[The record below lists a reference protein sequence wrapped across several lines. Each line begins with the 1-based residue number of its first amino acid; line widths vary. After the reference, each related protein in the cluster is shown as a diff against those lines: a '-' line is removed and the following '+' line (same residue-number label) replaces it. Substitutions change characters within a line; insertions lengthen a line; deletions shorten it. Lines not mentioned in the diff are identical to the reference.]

1 MMRNLAA
8 SLIEHE
14 VIKTTVEKGKE
25 LRRFVEPLIT
35 KAKVDTLHNRRQ
47 IISQLNSKSATSKL
61 FSNLGPRF
69 NETNGGYLRVI
80 KAGFREGDKADMCY
94 VELTIRDLEQEAK
107 VDEELVDENLVMPE
121 GEVQETKIEEKAETA
136 PAQEEVKTPK
146 KATRKLLLKK
156 KNLKKSL
163 QKKKRLQRKLPQK
176 QRKRK
181 RLKQKQILQRNLLRR
196 KKLRNRKKRKVGG
209 QDSLSNLQHLTCKR
223 FFTLFDIF
231 NVSFCDNIS
240 TTVASFRTKIYNP
253 IG

>member
-94 VELTIRDLEQEAK
+94 VELTIRDIEQEAK
-107 VDEELVDENLVMPE
+107 VDEALVDENLVMPE

-136 PAQEEVKTPK
+136 PVQEEVKTPK
-146 KATRKLLLKK
+146 KATKKTTAKKEETKEEPSKKVEAPKKAAKKTPEKKEVEAKADTTKKPVKK
-156 KNLKKSL
+156 KKAEKQEEKKSWW
-163 QKKKRLQRKLPQK
+163 
-176 QRKRK
+176 
-181 RLKQKQILQRNLLRR
+181 
-196 KKLRNRKKRKVGG
+196 
-209 QDSLSNLQHLTCKR
+209 SR
-223 FFTLFDIF
+223 FF
-231 NVSFCDNIS
+231 
-240 TTVASFRTKIYNP
+240 K
-253 IG
+253 

>member
-69 NETNGGYLRVI
+69 NETKGGYLRVI

-94 VELTIRDLEQEAK
+94 VELTIRDLEQETK
-107 VDEELVDENLVMPE
+107 VDDAIIDENLVMPVD
-121 GEVQETKIEEKAETA
+121 EVPETKTEEKTETA
-136 PAQEEVKTPK
+136 PEEVKAAKKVSKKTTTKKTEPKEEAPKKTAKKTTEKKETAAKTEATAETPK
-146 KATRKLLLKK
+146 KPVKK
-156 KNLKKSL
+156 KKAEKQEEKKSWW
-163 QKKKRLQRKLPQK
+163 
-176 QRKRK
+176 
-181 RLKQKQILQRNLLRR
+181 
-196 KKLRNRKKRKVGG
+196 
-209 QDSLSNLQHLTCKR
+209 SR
-223 FFTLFDIF
+223 FF
-231 NVSFCDNIS
+231 
-240 TTVASFRTKIYNP
+240 K
-253 IG
+253 

>member
-1 MMRNLAA
+1 MMRNLAT

-94 VELTIRDLEQEAK
+94 VELTIRDIEQEAK
-107 VDEELVDENLVMPE
+107 VDEALVDENLVMPE

-146 KATRKLLLKK
+146 KATKKTTSKKEESKEEPSKKVEAPKKAAAKTTAKKEVEAKADTPKKPVKK
-156 KNLKKSL
+156 KKTEKKEE
-163 QKKKRLQRKLPQK
+163 KKRWW
-176 QRKRK
+176 
-181 RLKQKQILQRNLLRR
+181 
-196 KKLRNRKKRKVGG
+196 
-209 QDSLSNLQHLTCKR
+209 SR
-223 FFTLFDIF
+223 FF
-231 NVSFCDNIS
+231 
-240 TTVASFRTKIYNP
+240 K
-253 IG
+253 

>member
-94 VELTIRDLEQEAK
+94 VELTIRDIEQEAK
-107 VDEELVDENLVMPE
+107 VDEALVDENLVMPE

-136 PAQEEVKTPK
+136 PVQEEVKTPK
-146 KATRKLLLKK
+146 KATKKTTSKKEESKEEPSKKVEAPKKAATKTPEKKEVEAKADTPKKPVKK
-156 KNLKKSL
+156 KKAEKQEEKKSWW
-163 QKKKRLQRKLPQK
+163 
-176 QRKRK
+176 
-181 RLKQKQILQRNLLRR
+181 
-196 KKLRNRKKRKVGG
+196 
-209 QDSLSNLQHLTCKR
+209 SR
-223 FFTLFDIF
+223 FF
-231 NVSFCDNIS
+231 
-240 TTVASFRTKIYNP
+240 K
-253 IG
+253 

>member
-94 VELTIRDLEQEAK
+94 VELTIRDIEQEAK
-107 VDEELVDENLVMPE
+107 VDEALVDENLVMPE
-121 GEVQETKIEEKAETA
+121 GEVQETKIGEKAETA
-136 PAQEEVKTPK
+136 PMQEEVKTSKKATKKTTVKKEETKEEPSQKVEAPK
-146 KATRKLLLKK
+146 KAPTKTKEKK
-156 KNLKKSL
+156 
-163 QKKKRLQRKLPQK
+163 
-176 QRKRK
+176 
-181 RLKQKQILQRNLLRR
+181 
-196 KKLRNRKKRKVGG
+196 
-209 QDSLSNLQHLTCKR
+209 
-223 FFTLFDIF
+223 
-231 NVSFCDNIS
+231 
-240 TTVASFRTKIYNP
+240 
-253 IG
+253 

>member
-69 NETNGGYLRVI
+69 NETKGGYLRVI

-94 VELTIRDLEQEAK
+94 VELTIRDLKQETK
-107 VDEELVDENLVMPE
+107 VDDAIIDENLVMPVD
-121 GEVQETKIEEKAETA
+121 EVPETKTEEKTETA
-136 PAQEEVKTPK
+136 PEEVKAAKKVSKKTTTKKTEPKEEAPKKTAKKTTEKKETAAKTEATAATPK
-146 KATRKLLLKK
+146 KPVKK
-156 KNLKKSL
+156 KKAEKQEEKKSWW
-163 QKKKRLQRKLPQK
+163 
-176 QRKRK
+176 
-181 RLKQKQILQRNLLRR
+181 
-196 KKLRNRKKRKVGG
+196 
-209 QDSLSNLQHLTCKR
+209 SR
-223 FFTLFDIF
+223 FF
-231 NVSFCDNIS
+231 
-240 TTVASFRTKIYNP
+240 K
-253 IG
+253 

>member
-69 NETNGGYLRVI
+69 NETKGGYLRVI

-94 VELTIRDLEQEAK
+94 VELTIRDLKQETK
-107 VDEELVDENLVMPE
+107 VDDAIIDENLVMPVD
-121 GEVQETKIEEKAETA
+121 EVPETKTEEKTETA
-136 PAQEEVKTPK
+136 PEEVKAAKKVSKKTTTKKTEPKEEAPKKTAKKTTEKKETAAKTEAKAATPK
-146 KATRKLLLKK
+146 KPDKK
-156 KNLKKSL
+156 KKAEKQEEKKSWW
-163 QKKKRLQRKLPQK
+163 
-176 QRKRK
+176 
-181 RLKQKQILQRNLLRR
+181 
-196 KKLRNRKKRKVGG
+196 
-209 QDSLSNLQHLTCKR
+209 SR
-223 FFTLFDIF
+223 FF
-231 NVSFCDNIS
+231 
-240 TTVASFRTKIYNP
+240 K
-253 IG
+253 